1 MKKWLSIFLVLAL
14 LLATAA
20 CAAPAQEQ
28 EKTVET
34 PSVTAAPEEA
44 PAAEDAPAAEEPP
57 APADVPASLPE
68 MGDVVEGFAVKEI
81 RDLPLVGAVVVL
93 FEHERTGAELMYIA
107 NSDTNRV
114 FDLTFF
120 TRAIDNTGLPH
131 VFEHSTLSGSDKY
144 PSKALFFNL
153 MNQTYN
159 TYMNALT
166 YPLMTTYPV
175 ASLSEEQL
183 LRYADYY
190 TDSCLH
196 PSILKDESI
205 YREEAWRYR
214 MADAEEDL
222 TLEGTVYSEMLA
234 AMDLESWASY
244 NTLRLAFPGST
255 IGNVSGGDP
264 DYIPDMTW
272 DGLKAYH
279 DLYYHPSN
287 CIAYLY
293 GQFDDYTAFLK
304 LLDEAFA
311 AYDKREFT
319 FEDADYTPITAPA
332 EESYPFPMEA
342 GSGTENRSVVYY
354 DILCPGLNTDLEAEM
369 VLNTLTDLLV
379 ADASPLMQRLKDVLP
394 SGSFATYIETEG
406 PEDAI
411 VFIAQNVNPEDAQ
424 LFRDTVDE
432 VLADVAENGFAQD
445 LVDGLA
451 ASLSLDV
458 KLTRESSDVGVN
470 LIPTIAYSYS
480 SSGDPFNYMDYVDAL
495 EKLDDWNRQ
504 GLYTDAVSKW
514 LIGSET
520 TVLCTTYPQPGL
532 REELDAAE
540 AERLAEV
547 KAGMSEAELQA
558 VIDASNAPQEE
569 DDASEY
575 VAQLQAVTVA
585 SLPEE
590 ERDYPVTDETGED
603 GVRRLTA
610 AADVDGV
617 GQTAVLLDAAG
628 IPQEDIHWFALY
640 TALLGD
646 LDTSAHSRE
655 ELATLMTRYLYSAEI
670 RLSLR
675 TRYGTAEYHPYL
687 RAGWIAADEDLAAG
701 YDLLYELL
709 YDTQFT
715 DTEKLQGLI
724 SQYKA
729 TLKSSITND
738 PYTALL
744 YRAFGAASP
753 LYAYYDNFNY
763 LSYYAFLEQVEQAMA
778 ETPELVEEKLG
789 EIRDYFHNRTGAI
802 AVYAGSE
809 AGAAVNAPLQDAFL
823 EKLDARELETVEYSF
838 PAPADSEALIVDSS
852 VQYNAIVAGYEDLG
866 LEEYAADLDAL
877 AAFVD
882 DAYLLPQ
889 LRDQYG
895 VYTPWHG
902 FIDDAGAYLLT
913 YRDPNVT
920 ETFAVYEALPEFLA
934 NAELDQETLDGYIL
948 ASYAQYAAPEGEL
961 SGAVS
966 AMMDVLNET
975 PEGLKIQYMRQLK
988 ALTPEKAEAYSSLY
1002 EKLLENGLRFTAGG
1016 AAAVNANEDLYE
1028 VILNPFGSVDASQV
1042 ELTDVPEGH
1051 EHYEA
1056 VRFVYEQMLMG
1067 LAGENTFGVDDDAT
1081 AGELAGALYALIG
1094 GDVSAQDEALELF
1107 ASYGIVPGNMAAGDP
1122 LGGTQA
1128 QNVLASFSQAVELE
1142 FSPDAGASADTLT
1155 RGELAEILMA
1165 YALPLM

>member
-1 MKKWLSIFLVLAL
+1 MKKWLSILLVLTL
-14 LLATAA
+14 LLTTAA
-20 CAAPAQEQ
+20 CAAPAKEA
-28 EKTVET
+28 ET
-34 PSVTAAPEEA
+34 APAAPAETAAPEATSA
-44 PAAEDAPAAEEPP
+44 PAETP
-57 APADVPASLPE
+57 APEAAPVKEPVPLPG

-81 RDLPLVGAVVVL
+81 RDLPLVGATTVL
-93 FEHERTGAELMYIA
+93 FEHEKTGAELMYIA

-144 PSKALFFNL
+144 PSKSLFFNL
-153 MNQTYN
+153 SYQTYN
-159 TYMNALT
+159 TFMNAFT
-166 YPLMTTYPV
+166 YPLMTSYPV

-183 LRYADYY
+183 LRYADFY

-214 MADAEEDL
+214 MADADDDL
-222 TLEGTVYSEMLA
+222 TIEGTVYSEMLA
-234 AMDLESWASY
+234 AMDLESWASA
-244 NTLRLAFPGST
+244 NALRMAFPGST
-255 IGNVSGGDP
+255 IGNISGGDP
-264 DYIPDMTW
+264 DYIPNMTW
-272 DGLKAYH
+272 DSLKAYH

-293 GQFDDYTAFLK
+293 GQFEDYTAFLK

-311 AYDKREFT
+311 GYDRQEFT
-319 FEDADYTPITAPA
+319 FEDADYTPITSPA
-332 EESYPFPMEA
+332 EESFPFPVEA

-354 DILCPGLNTDLEAEM
+354 EIICPGLKEDLDEEM

-379 ADASPLMQRLKDVLP
+379 ADASPLMQKLKDVLP

-411 VFIAQNVNPEDAQ
+411 TFIAQNVNPEDAE

-451 ASLSLDV
+451 ASLSLSV
-458 KLTRESSDVGVN
+458 KLTRESSSVGVD
-470 LIPTIAYSYS
+470 LIPSIAYSYS
-480 SSGDPFNYMDYVDAL
+480 SSGDPFNYLDYVDAL
-495 EKLDDWNRQ
+495 ENLDDWNQ
-504 GLYTDAVSKW
+504 KGLYKDAVAKW

-532 REELDAAE
+532 REELDANQ
-540 AERLAEV
+540 AERLAAV
-547 KAGMSEAELQA
+547 KAGMSEEELQA
-558 VIDASNAPQEE
+558 VIDASNAPQED

-575 VAQLQAVTVA
+575 IAQLQAVTVA

-590 ERDYPVTDETGED
+590 EREYAITDETGED

-610 AADVDGV
+610 AADVDAV
-617 GQTAVLLDAAG
+617 GQTAVLLDASG
-628 IPQEDIHWFALY
+628 IPQEDVHWFALY
-640 TALLGD
+640 VSMMGD
-646 LDTSAHSRE
+646 LHPSAHSRE
-655 ELATLMTRYLYSAEI
+655 ELATLTTRYLYGGEI

-675 TRYGTAEYHPYL
+675 SAPGSEEYTPYL

-701 YDLLYELL
+701 YELLYELL

-715 DTEKLQGLI
+715 DTETLQGLI
-724 SQYKA
+724 GQYKA
-729 TLKSSITND
+729 SLKSDITNS
-738 PYTALL
+738 PYAAML
-744 YRAFGAASP
+744 YRSLGAAAP
-753 LYAYYDNFNY
+753 LYAYYDNYYY
-763 LSYYAFLEQVEQAMA
+763 LNHYSFLEEVEQAMA
-778 ETPELVEEKLG
+778 EDPEQVTEKLE
-789 EIRDYFHNRTGAI
+789 EIRDYFHNRTGAV
-802 AVYAGSE
+802 ALYAGSE
-809 AGAAVNAPLQDAFL
+809 EGAAVNAPLQDAFL
-823 EKLDARELETVEYSF
+823 DKLDAREVESVAYSF
-838 PAPADSEALIVDSS
+838 PAPAKSEALILDSS
-852 VQYNAIVAGYEDLG
+852 VQYNAITAGFADLG
-866 LEEYAADLDAL
+866 LEEYTADLDAL
-877 AAFVD
+877 AALVD

-895 VYTPWHG
+895 VYTPWHS
-902 FIDDAGAYLLT
+902 FIDDAGVYLLT

-934 NAELDQETLDGYIL
+934 GMDLDQETLDGYIL
-948 ASYAQYAAPEGEL
+948 ASYSQYAMPEGEL

-966 AMMDVLNET
+966 AMLDVLNDV
-975 PEGLKIQYMRQLK
+975 PAGQKIEYMQQLK
-988 ALTPEKAEAYSSLY
+988 SLTPEKVAGYVSLY
-1002 EKLLENGLRFTAGG
+1002 EKLIENGLRFTAGG
-1016 AAAVNANEDLYE
+1016 AAAVNANEELYE
-1028 VILNPFGSVDASQV
+1028 VVFNPFGSVDTSQV

-1056 VRFVYEQMLMG
+1056 VRFVYENMLMG

-1107 ASYGIVPGNMAAGDP
+1107 AEYGIVPRKMKAADP
-1122 LGGTQA
+1122 LTGAQA
-1128 QNVLASFSQAVELE
+1128 QDVLASFSEAVEVD
-1142 FSPDAGASADTLT
+1142 FTPDAGVSADTLT
-1155 RGELAEILMA
+1155 RGELAEVIMA
-1165 YALPLM
+1165 YTLPLM